1 LRQELTS
8 NQAEGLD
15 NVGVERTGPKAGHQE
30 FKMLKFKRWLVVC
43 GTAVWLA
50 GCGGGGGSSGPTEP
64 PPAATGTVAG
74 KAEAAGTGAALAG
87 VDVSAGAATTKT
99 AADGSFTLAS
109 VAPGTNVVIRAAL
122 KDYAPNAATTL
133 VTAGQTARVRL
144 VLTPVGVT
152 ANVAVATGGVVA
164 VPNST
169 AQVNLQPNSLVDFAT
184 KAPATGTV
192 TVQVTP
198 IDPARDPA
206 AMPGNF
212 LSQPATGTTPTPIE
226 SFGAVKVDIRDATG
240 RRLDL
245 AANQTA
251 TIRVPVASRSQDV
264 PATIPLYFFDED
276 KGLWIQEGSAT
287 LQGSGA
293 DRYYE
298 GQVRHFTFWNCDRPL
313 ETIIVRGCVV
323 DAANSRVA
331 NVRVSSDGI
340 NYTGSASVLT
350 NASGDFEVP
359 MRRGSVASIYG
370 TLGEQ
375 FTNVVRAGP
384 SETDIRLPE
393 CLRLNAVGVLQPPV
407 ITAQPQSDSVAAGG
421 FALFRVEAIGSPVLR
436 YQWRRN
442 GQAIPGETSP
452 FFFVSQV
459 TAADNGT
466 VYSAVVSNAAGSVTS
481 DNATLT
487 VTGVPQT
494 APTIAAQPLAQT
506 VLTGQTATFSV
517 LAAGNPAPTYQW
529 RRNGQDIAGANAAS
543 YTTPTVTVADSGAA
557 YTVVVSNSVGSVTS
571 ASAVLTVTGNA
582 TAPTI
587 TTQPANATGV
597 EGGTAGF
604 AVVASG
610 TPPLQYQ
617 WRRNGA
623 AISGATSAGYTTP
636 TLALADSGSSYDVV
650 VSNSAGSVTS
660 GAATLTVTPNNAA
673 QQEALVRLAFLSFDY
688 SELALASLQTVDDEN
703 LFLASPEVCTSGGS
717 VAATLNGGAV
727 TVGGTLPSGSNTLS
741 AQFTNCATGGAETYS
756 GTSTVQYN
764 LTVGA
769 FVNGTGSGSMTNM
782 RSVSTDG
789 APAPVALSDLTGNGS
804 VAFAVSE
811 SANGAQTTSDVSLTP
826 TAGATLR
833 NAVSGLTATA
843 VSGALNVR
851 SVQTDLGG
859 GNFRADQIRFSATAS
874 TYTVAS
880 RTYVSNGTI
889 ELNFTGTSV
898 SGSGQITV
906 TENGTQIGRI
916 FTDAQGALQIEVNG
930 RIVPFGKP
938 GPQAPLRSK
947 PMHPR

>member
-1 LRQELTS
+1 MS
-8 NQAEGLD
+8 
-15 NVGVERTGPKAGHQE
+15 
-30 FKMLKFKRWLVVC
+30 KFRRWLAVC
-43 GTAVWLA
+43 GAALWLA
-50 GCGGGGGSSGPTEP
+50 GCGGGGSSSPSDP
-64 PPAATGTVAG
+64 PPATTGTVAG
-74 KAEAAGTGAALAG
+74 KAEVAGTGAALAG
-87 VDVSAGAATTKT
+87 VDVSAGAVTTKT
-99 AADGSFTLAS
+99 AADGTFTLAG
-109 VAPGTNVVIRAAL
+109 VAPGANVVIKTSL
-122 KDYAPNAATTL
+122 KDYAPQVATTP
-133 VTAGQTARVRL
+133 VTTGQTARVRL

-152 ANVAVATGGVVA
+152 ASVAVATGGVVA

-169 AQVNLQPNSLVDFAT
+169 AQVSLQPNSLVDFAT

-212 LSQPATGTTPTPIE
+212 LAQPATGATPTAIE
-226 SFGAVKVDIRDATG
+226 SFGAVKVDIRDAAG

-323 DAANSRVA
+323 DAANSRIA
-331 NVRVSSDGI
+331 NVLVSSEGV

-350 NASGDFEVP
+350 NAGGDFELP
-359 MRRGSVASIYG
+359 MRRGSIASIYG
-370 TLGEQ
+370 TFGER

-384 SETDIRLPE
+384 SDTDIRLPE
-393 CLRLNAVGVLQPPV
+393 CLRLNAAGVLQPPV
-407 ITAQPQSDSVAAGG
+407 ITGQPQSTSTVLGS
-421 FALFRVEAIGSPVLR
+421 FALFNVEAIGSPVLR

-442 GQAIPGETSP
+442 GQAIPGQTSP
-452 FFFVSQV
+452 SLFVMSA

-466 VYSAVVSNAAGSVTS
+466 VYSVVVSNAAGSATS

-487 VTGVPQT
+487 VTSIPQA
-494 APTIAAQPLAQT
+494 APNITAQPLAQT

-517 LAAGNPAPTYQW
+517 LAVGNPEPAYQW
-529 RRNGQDIAGANAAS
+529 RRNGQDIAGATTAS
-543 YTTPTVTVADSGAA
+543 YTTPVLTVADSGAS
-557 YTVVVSNSVGSVTS
+557 YTVVVSNSAGSVTS
-571 ASAVLTVTGNA
+571 AAALLTVTSA
-582 TAPTI
+582 ALAPTV

-604 AVVASG
+604 AVVAGG
-610 TPPLQYQ
+610 TPLLQYQ
-617 WRRNGA
+617 WRRNGTP
-623 AISGATSAGYTTP
+623 INGATEASYTTP
-636 TLALADSGSSYDVV
+636 TLALADSGALYDVV

-660 GAATLTVTPNNAA
+660 SAATLTVTPNNAA

-688 SELALASLQTVDDEN
+688 SELALASLQTVGDTN
-703 LFLASPEVCTSGGS
+703 LFLPSSEVCSAGGS

-727 TVGGTLPSGSNTLS
+727 TVGNALPSGSNTLS
-741 AQFTNCATGGAETYS
+741 ADFNNCATFGSQTYS

-764 LTVGA
+764 LTVGTL
-769 FVNGTGSGSMTNM
+769 VNGSGSGSMTNM
-782 RSVSTDG
+782 RKVSTDG
-789 APAPVALSDLTGNGS
+789 APTPVVLSDLTGNGS
-804 VAFAVSE
+804 VAFTVSE
-811 SANGAQTTSDVSLTP
+811 SANGAQTTADVSLTP

-843 VSGALNVR
+843 VSGALGLR
-851 SVQTDLGG
+851 SVETDLGG
-859 GNFRADQIRFSATAS
+859 GNVRPDQIRFSANAS

-889 ELNFTGTSV
+889 ELNFNGMAV

-916 FTDAQGALQIEVNG
+916 FVDAQGLLQIEVNG
-930 RIVPFGKP
+930 RIVPFAKP
-938 GPQAPLRSK
+938 GLRAPLRK
-947 PMHPR
+947 PMYRR